1 MNEIQALAFDKT
13 ITDIYYLVSILFLLF
28 LPIGTIISIYGL
40 SRPRHST
47 STIVML
53 FMSLPV
59 IILSTYLFG
68 WAFHFTFSSG
78 PGITGN
84 FQNIS
89 HAVPWSELMAPNLKS
104 STLNLVIFFIFSW
117 SIVVILGAAAI
128 ERIKFGAFIILSI
141 LLGSVF
147 WPIASA
153 WSWTIKSW
161 MVEIFGYHDAYGAGA
176 IHAVLGGFTLGVLT
190 QLKHRVIK
198 FTNQQQSR
206 SIVPSNPLMLLLGRI
221 FMTLGLIGILLAANF
236 PILEI
241 KNAEGIFFETTNIYG
256 APISLSGSLY
266 NFMLALSG
274 GLLMS
279 YIISKGDLYW
289 MFSGGIIGIV
299 SISAGCD
306 YYFPLQSFLIS
317 LVITFIVYKSY
328 HWLEEKFKFDDAIG
342 AISIHG
348 FAGFWG
354 LLIAGI
360 VLWGYPS
367 STNPEFV
374 SINPF
379 GQFAGAIILFWIL
392 GFVPGYLTAKILNF
406 FNLLRI
412 SETTEI
418 AGKDVMSLRNH
429 YFQEKDIQ
437 NAEKA
442 IVKAQITNENE

>member
-1 MNEIQALAFDKT
+1 
-13 ITDIYYLVSILFLLF
+13 
-28 LPIGTIISIYGL
+28 
-40 SRPRHST
+40 
-47 STIVML
+47 
-53 FMSLPV
+53 
-59 IILSTYLFG
+59 
-68 WAFHFTFSSG
+68 
-78 PGITGN
+78 
-84 FQNIS
+84 
-89 HAVPWSELMAPNLKS
+89 
-104 STLNLVIFFIFSW
+104 
-117 SIVVILGAAAI
+117 
-128 ERIKFGAFIILSI
+128 
-141 LLGSVF
+141 
-147 WPIASA
+147 
-153 WSWTIKSW
+153 
-161 MVEIFGYHDAYGAGA
+161 
-176 IHAVLGGFTLGVLT
+176 
-190 QLKHRVIK
+190 
-198 FTNQQQSR
+198 
-206 SIVPSNPLMLLLGRI
+206 
-221 FMTLGLIGILLAANF
+221 MTLGLIGILLAANF

-241 KNAEGIFFETTNIYG
+241 KNTEGIFFETANVYG
-256 APISLSGSLY
+256 APISLSGSIY

-317 LVITFIVYKSY
+317 LVTTFIVYKSY

-429 YFQEKDIQ
+429 YFQEQDIQ